1 MRIAFSVFCG
11 TSTRLDHYIS
21 TLFGHPRSHIKS
33 MIQQGD
39 ITVEGVRQK
48 PSYAV
53 QRGNGIE
60 MLIHPPSTAPLPDAV
75 HYTESCIQT
84 DQWAI
89 PVLYRDDD
97 ILIINKPPG
106 LLVHAAVGN
115 PNDNLVSILKRAH
128 IPLHNITSDRAGVVH
143 RLDQY
148 TEGVMLLALS
158 EDAYTDCV
166 AQFKARTVTK
176 KYYAVVKGVPR
187 ADHATIQF
195 PIGRDASVRIKQSCH
210 HYIPGTEKTAIT
222 TYHVLW
228 ASTNIA
234 VLDVAIHTG
243 RTHQIRVHLATIQCP
258 VLGDSLYSRQ
268 PQKKDGYFLQSYHLT
283 IQHPRHQTPLTIQ
296 IPISLRLKKYRSNHQ
311 Q

>member
-89 PVLYRDDD
+89 PVLYRDHD

-115 PNDNLVSILKRAH
+115 G
-128 IPLHNITSDRAGVVH
+128 GVV
-143 RLDQY
+143 
-148 TEGVMLLALS
+148 
-158 EDAYTDCV
+158 
-166 AQFKARTVTK
+166 
-176 KYYAVVKGVPR
+176 
-187 ADHATIQF
+187 
-195 PIGRDASVRIKQSCH
+195 
-210 HYIPGTEKTAIT
+210 
-222 TYHVLW
+222 
-228 ASTNIA
+228 
-234 VLDVAIHTG
+234 
-243 RTHQIRVHLATIQCP
+243 
-258 VLGDSLYSRQ
+258 
-268 PQKKDGYFLQSYHLT
+268 
-283 IQHPRHQTPLTIQ
+283 
-296 IPISLRLKKYRSNHQ
+296 
-311 Q
+311 